1 MKTFNSSFNEIE
13 EMELELIFEMM
24 AVKNKIEEN
33 DQEPKDNIKY
43 IDEVL

>member
-1 MKTFNSSFNEIE
+1 MKTFNSSFNEI
-13 EMELELIFEMM
+13 ELELIFEMM

>member
-33 DQEPKDNIKY
+33 DQEPKDNLKY